1 MIKGQCLCGEIEF
14 TADEL
19 PGMVFNCHCHRCQ
32 KSHGAAYSTQVLC
45 RPETLQLQKG
55 KGQLKEFMAPTA
67 IRAFCNNCGS
77 RLMNYSPDKE
87 SYLSVSLGVIIES
100 SQFAPIGECYVE
112 QKQEHTRL
120 NCNIPHF
127 EKLPELPAGN

>member
-14 TADEL
+14 TAEEL

-45 RPETLQLQKG
+45 SPGSLQLQKG
-55 KGQLKEFMAPTA
+55 KEQLKEFRAPTA
-67 IRAFCNNCGS
+67 VRAFCRNCGS

-87 SYLSVSLGVIIES
+87 SYLSVSLGVITERS
-100 SQFAPIGECYVE
+100 EFTPIGECYVG
-112 QKQEHTRL
+112 QKQKHTQL
-120 NCNIPHF
+120 DTGIPHF